1 MLVPRGILLIAN
13 EDPKVPRPDL
23 EVLTIGTAAY
33 DFSLFVEEF
42 PPENSKAEVYEMLES
57 GGGPASNA
65 AYLLSQWGARSG
77 FAGLLGDD
85 YYGERIRAEFESVRT
100 DLALTEVRPGHPT
113 PVSFILVNTRTGS
126 RTIVNRKAPQ
136 GALEI
141 RPAQLEGLSPH
152 VLLFDGHEGEACRVA
167 LQAFPKAASIL

>member
-1 MLVPRGILLIAN
+1 MPPHN
-13 EDPKVPRPDL
+13 L

-33 DFSLFVEEF
+33 DFSLFIEEF
-42 PPENSKAEVYEMLES
+42 PGENSKAEVEDLLEG

-65 AYLLSQWGARSG
+65 AYLLSLWGARCG

-85 YYGERIRAEFESVRT
+85 YYGERIRGEFAISRHRSF
-100 DLALTEVRPGHPT
+100 AHRNARRPSD

-136 GALEI
+136 GALEL
-141 RPAQLEGLSPH
+141 RPAQLAALSPR
-152 VLLFDGHEGEACRVA
+152 VLLFDGHEFEACR
-167 LQAFPKAASIL
+167 AAARGVSPCGIDS